1 MLISWLGQW
10 TTASCDE
17 KNFVI
22 CDLWQSNCCMP
33 YICASVI
40 YIMLHSSRYSVISCQ
55 RDQSV
60 ICDGWVEMRRR
71 PFSPMCDAA
80 SSQLVVTTNDR
91 PSIPICPIVH
101 NTENIDRPLAR
112 DLTAKNILGRK
123 KCPLTSINKYAPDR
137 LPSLSVGC
145 RYFSS
150 RNLVGFIM

>member
-1 MLISWLGQW
+1 MRKTLQCVFYDKTSGVCP
-10 TTASCDE
+10 T
-17 KNFVI
+17 
-22 CDLWQSNCCMP
+22 
-33 YICASVI
+33 SVPLS
-40 YIMLHSSRYSVISCQ
+40 YIMLHISRYSVISCQ
-55 RDQSV
+55 RDQCV

-123 KCPLTSINKYAPDR
+123 KCPLTSINKCAPDR
-137 LPSLSVGC
+137 LLTLSVGC

>member
-1 MLISWLGQW
+1 MRKTLQCVIYDKASGVCPTSVPLSYIVMLIS
-10 TTASCDE
+10 
-17 KNFVI
+17 
-22 CDLWQSNCCMP
+22 
-33 YICASVI
+33 
-40 YIMLHSSRYSVISCQ
+40 HYSVISCQ
-55 RDQSV
+55 RDQCV

-123 KCPLTSINKYAPDR
+123 KCPLTSINKCAPDR
-137 LPSLSVGC
+137 LLSLSVGC
-145 RYFSS
+145 RCFSGIYNVIKCDS
-150 RNLVGFIM
+150 PW